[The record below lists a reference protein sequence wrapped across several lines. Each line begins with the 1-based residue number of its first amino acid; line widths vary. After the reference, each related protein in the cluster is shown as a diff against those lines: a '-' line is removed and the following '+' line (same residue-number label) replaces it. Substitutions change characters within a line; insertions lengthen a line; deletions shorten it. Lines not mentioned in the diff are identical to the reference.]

1 MKRWIILCII
11 IFAAFVRVYNLSTVP
26 PAPSLDEVSLG
37 YNAYSILKTGQDEY
51 GARLPVLLRAYD
63 DFRPALYVYLVVP
76 FVWALGLTPIAV
88 RLPSVLLSLG
98 SVYLLYLLVL
108 ELCRKQPGQNAKAL
122 ALIAAAL
129 LALSPWH
136 VYLSRLGHEVNF
148 GFFLTLAFLW
158 TFVAFVANPK
168 KGWRLVVAAVAF
180 GLSFWSYQ
188 SQKLIMPLLGLVF
201 TGLYWKV
208 WQTHL
213 KTVCVAGVFALLL
226 AAPAIAATFT
236 GGGLLRLQGS
246 SAFTGDHAYYRES
259 VVKYAKAIEQQHVLG
274 QLYYSRK
281 FTHMRV
287 FGANYLSHFA
297 PGWLFTGD
305 ARESHKIPFTGLMYG
320 IKALF
325 LAIGAWLVVKGRI
338 QKSTAGIILAVLL
351 ISPLPAA
358 ITTQA
363 PHAMRAYT
371 MLIALTILVSL
382 GVAYFYEW
390 LKKKAHTYARAI
402 LTVFIIFALW
412 AVGMAG
418 WNYFMI
424 FPKTQSDSFQYALH
438 LAILYVVANEG
449 AYEQIVFSNEG
460 NAYQSYMF
468 FLFHTR
474 RDPQLYLQEGGTG
487 SGGYAESHTIG
498 TSVFRPFNSEEQ
510 LMPDTLYVVDSSQ
523 VPPSA
528 NVLATF
534 TNLDGVSGITA
545 FTL

>member
-1 MKRWIILCII
+1 MKRWIIIGILLI
-11 IFAAFVRVYNLSTVP
+11 AALVRVYNLSTVP

-37 YNAYSILKTGQDEY
+37 YNALSILKTGQDEY
-51 GARLPVLLRAYD
+51 GVHLPVLLRAYD

-76 FVWALGLTPIAV
+76 FVWALGLSPVAV

-108 ELCRKQPGQNAKAL
+108 ELFRKQPGQQAKTL
-122 ALIAAAL
+122 ALIAALL

-136 VYLSRLGHEVNF
+136 VYLSRLGHEVNL
-148 GFFLTLAFLW
+148 GFFLTLAFVW
-158 TFVAFVANPK
+158 AFAAFVANPK
-168 KGWRLVVAAVAF
+168 KGWRLVAAACAF

-188 SQKLIMPLLGLVF
+188 SQKLIMPILGVVLA
-201 TGLYWKV
+201 GMYWKV
-208 WQTHL
+208 LQTHL
-213 KTVCVAGVFALLL
+213 KTVCIAGVVALFI
-226 AAPAIAATFT
+226 AAPAVAATFT

-246 SAFTGDHAYYRES
+246 SAFTGDHEYYRES
-259 VVKYAKAIEQQHVLG
+259 VEKYADAIEKQQVLG
-274 QLYYSRK
+274 KLYYSRK

-305 ARESHKIPFTGLMYG
+305 ARESHKIPFTGLLYG
-320 IKALF
+320 VEALF
-325 LAIGAWLVVKGRI
+325 LAIGVWLVVKGRI
-338 QKSTAGIILAVLL
+338 QKATAGIILTAFLV
-351 ISPLPAA
+351 SPLPAA

-382 GVAYFYEW
+382 GVAYFYDW
-390 LKKKAHTYARAI
+390 LKKKARTYFHAI
-402 LTVFIIFALW
+402 ALVFILCALW

-418 WNYFMI
+418 WNYFTL
-424 FPKTQSDSFQYALH
+424 FPKTQSDSFQYALSQ
-438 LAILYVVANEG
+438 AIPYVVANDG
-449 AYEQIVFSNEG
+449 AYERIVFSNEG

-474 RDPQLYLQEGGTG
+474 RDPQLYLEEGGTG
-487 SGGYAESHTIG
+487 SGGYAESHMIG
-498 TSVFRPFNSEEQ
+498 TYVFRPFDPEEQ
-510 LMPDTLYVVDSSQ
+510 LIPNTLYVVDSSQ

-528 NVLATF
+528 HVLTTF
-534 TNLDGVSGITA
+534 TNLDGGSGMTA

>member
-1 MKRWIILCII
+1 MKRWIIIGILLI
-11 IFAAFVRVYNLSTVP
+11 AAFVRVYNLSTVP

-37 YNAYSILKTGQDEY
+37 YNALSILKTGQDEY
-51 GARLPVLLRAYD
+51 GVRLPVLLRAYD

-76 FVWALGLTPIAV
+76 FVWALGLTPAAV

-98 SVYLLYLLVL
+98 SLYLLYLFVL
-108 ELCRKQPGQNAKAL
+108 ELFRKQPGQHAKTL
-122 ALIAAAL
+122 ALIAASF

-136 VYLSRLGHEVNF
+136 VYLSRLGHEVNL

-158 TFVAFVANPK
+158 AFAAFVADPK
-168 KGWRLVVAAVAF
+168 RRWYLIVAACAF

-201 TGLYWKV
+201 TGLYWRV
-208 WQTHL
+208 LRTHL
-213 KTVCVAGVFALLL
+213 KTVCIAGVVALFI
-226 AAPAIAATFT
+226 AAPAIVATFT

-246 SAFTGDHAYYRES
+246 SAFTGDHAYYGES
-259 VVKYAKAIEQQHVLG
+259 VEKYADAIEQQNVLG

-281 FTHMRV
+281 FTHLRV

-297 PGWLFTGD
+297 PGWLFSGD
-305 ARESHKIPFTGLMYG
+305 ARESHKIPFTGLLYG
-320 IKALF
+320 IEALF
-325 LAIGAWLVVKGRI
+325 LALGMWLCAKGRI
-338 QKSTAGIILAVLL
+338 QRTTAGFAFAVLL
-351 ISPLPAA
+351 ISPFPAA

-382 GVAYFYEW
+382 GVAYLYDW
-390 LKKKAHTYARAI
+390 LKKKAHKYFHAI
-402 LTVFIIFALW
+402 VLVFILCVLW

-418 WNYFMI
+418 WNYFTL
-424 FPKTQSDSFQYALH
+424 FPKTQSDSFQYALSQ
-438 LAILYVVANEG
+438 AIPYVVANEG
-449 AYEQIVFSNEG
+449 TYEHIVFSNEG

-487 SGGYAESHTIG
+487 SGGYAESHMIG
-498 TSVFRPFNSEEQ
+498 RYVFRPFDRAEQ

-523 VPPSA
+523 VPASA
-528 NVLATF
+528 HVLTTF
-534 TNLDGVSGITA
+534 TNLDGGSGMTA